1 VFFIRKEKKGANA
14 QGAVK
19 NYEKGINIR
28 FVMIAVNFS
37 AITIKNQ
44 LKSSIKYEKPATKT
58 EKTTTS
64 VPAAAKNSAKVTKK

>member
-1 VFFIRKEKKGANA
+1 VFCIRKEKKGANA
-14 QGAVK
+14 QGAVR
-19 NYEKGINIR
+19 NYEKVINFH

-44 LKSSIKYEKPATKT
+44 LKLSIKYEKPATKT

-64 VPAAAKNSAKVTKK
+64 APAAARNSVKVTKK